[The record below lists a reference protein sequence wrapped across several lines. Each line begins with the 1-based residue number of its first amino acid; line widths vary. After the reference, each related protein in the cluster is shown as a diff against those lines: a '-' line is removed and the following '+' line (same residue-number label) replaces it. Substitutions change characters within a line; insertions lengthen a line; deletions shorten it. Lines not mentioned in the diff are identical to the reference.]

1 MSKLK
6 ARIVTGILALFV
18 FTTMYISSGYAVRWY
33 NTFRNIFSI
42 FGEVMALWTFYRWL
56 IEPVADPKH
65 TDITVASGDTIPE
78 GWINPFKTIKNAK
91 EKKNGSHMAARDG
104 LQDARDNGNR
114 PEPVSSRPV
123 EFVRTGN
130 GEGKTNA
137 VAPNRTTNLQPKGT
151 IFS

>member
-42 FGEVMALWTFYRWL
+42 FGEAMALWTFYRWL

-65 TDITVASGDTIPE
+65 TDITVASGDTIPD
-78 GWINPFKTIKNAK
+78 GWINPFKVIK
-91 EKKNGSHMAARDG
+91 EKKNGKQTVAKDNG
-104 LQDARDNGNR
+104 LQDARNPGDR
-114 PEPVSSRPV
+114 SKSVSSRPV
-123 EFVRTGN
+123 EFVRAGN
-130 GEGKTNA
+130 GENKT
-137 VAPNRTTNLQPKGT
+137 VAATSNCTTNLQPKGT

>member
-42 FGEVMALWTFYRWL
+42 FGEIMALWTFYRWL
-56 IEPVADPKH
+56 IEPAADPKH
-65 TDITVASGDTIPE
+65 TDITVASGDTIPDS
-78 GWINPFKTIKNAK
+78 WLNPFKAIKNAK

-104 LQDARDNGNR
+104 LPDARDPGDR
-114 PEPVSSRPV
+114 YKSVPSRPV
-123 EFVRTGN
+123 EFVRTGY
-130 GEGKTNA
+130 GESKTDPLA
-137 VAPNRTTNLQPKGT
+137 QKGTTNLQPKGT
-151 IFS
+151 LFS

>member
-65 TDITVASGDTIPE
+65 TDITVASGDTIPD
-78 GWINPFKTIKNAK
+78 GWINPFKAIKNAK
-91 EKKNGSHMAARDG
+91 ENKNGSHMAKADG
-104 LQDARDNGNR
+104 LPDARDNGNR

-123 EFVRTGN
+123 EIVRAGN
-130 GEGKTNA
+130 GEGTTNA
-137 VAPNRTTNLQPKGT
+137 IAPDSPSSGKPEIT

>member
-42 FGEVMALWTFYRWL
+42 FGEIMALWTFYRWL
-56 IEPVADPKH
+56 IEPAADPKH
-65 TDITVASGDTIPE
+65 TDITVASGDTIPD
-78 GWINPFKTIKNAK
+78 GWINPFKAIKNAK
-91 EKKNGSHMAARDG
+91 EKKNGSHMAASDG
-104 LQDARDNGNR
+104 LQDARNPGDR
-114 PEPVSSRPV
+114 SKSVSSRPV
-123 EFVRTGN
+123 EFVRAGN
-130 GEGKTNA
+130 GESKTVTATSNC
-137 VAPNRTTNLQPKGT
+137 TTSLQPKGT

>member
-1 MSKLK
+1 MNKLK

-56 IEPVADPKH
+56 IEPTEDPKH
-65 TDITVASGDTIPE
+65 ADITVASGDTIPD
-78 GWINPFKTIKNAK
+78 GWLNPFKAIKNAK
-91 EKKNGSHMAARDG
+91 EKKNGSHMAKNDG
-104 LQDARDNGNR
+104 LPDARDNGNR
-114 PEPVSSRPV
+114 SESVSSRPV
-123 EFVRTGN
+123 DPVRTGN
-130 GEGKTNA
+130 GASKTVTITQNG
-137 VAPNRTTNLQPKGT
+137 TTSLQPKGT

>member
-1 MSKLK
+1 MNKLK

-65 TDITVASGDTIPE
+65 ADITVASGDSIPD
-78 GWINPFKTIKNAK
+78 GWINPFKAIK
-91 EKKNGSHMAARDG
+91 EKKNGQNMAKTNG
-104 LQDARDNGNR
+104 LQNARNSSIR
-114 PEPVSSRPV
+114 AQPVSGRAVAP
-123 EFVRTGN
+123 VRTGD
-130 GEGKTNA
+130 GKSQIELSPENC
-137 VAPNRTTNLQPKGT
+137 APGSKSEPGPAN
-151 IFS
+151 